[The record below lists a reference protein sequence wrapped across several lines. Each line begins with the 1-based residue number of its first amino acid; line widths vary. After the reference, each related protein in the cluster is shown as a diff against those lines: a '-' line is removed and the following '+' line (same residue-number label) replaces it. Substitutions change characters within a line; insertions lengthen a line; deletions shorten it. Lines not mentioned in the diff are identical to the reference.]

1 MAGHH
6 HHSHDAPGRDL
17 LPQARRLTLTL
28 LVPAVLLTLIGM
40 LLLWP
45 RDTPQAE
52 TPADGGP
59 VQVQGDVRSVT
70 PAECPPVPQGETQ
83 PTGCGTAVVEL
94 AGGEVVSTELPYGPG
109 APTIKAGDRVI
120 MMGLE
125 DEAGALRYS
134 IADHQRSRELWLMA
148 AAFALAVIAFGRWRG
163 LTALAGLAVTFG
175 VLLFF
180 IVPAI
185 LDGRSP
191 MLVAVVG
198 SAAIMLTVLY
208 LTHGLT
214 ITTTIAVAGT
224 LASLIITTVLA
235 EVAVGAVHLTGVAD
249 DTSNFL
255 SITQG
260 AVNMQGLLLASIVI
274 GSLGVLDDVTVTQSA
289 TVTELALANPAYGFR
304 SLYGAATRIGRAHIA
319 SVINTI
325 VLAYAGASL
334 PLLLLFSTGGTPVGE
349 LLTGQLVAQEL
360 VRSAVGTIG
369 LIAAVPI
376 TTALA
381 ALFASRMHAGAAGA
395 HGGAPEKS
403 SSELGKHSG
412 ASEKDSSELGKH
424 SSAPEKPGKDR
435 PAVGATEAETA
446 GRRPPTESP
455 WAAFEK

>member
-1 MAGHH
+1 MAGHD
-6 HHSHDAPGRDL
+6 HSHHAYGWDP
-17 LPQARRLTLTL
+17 LPKARRLTLLL
-28 LVPAVLLTLIGM
+28 LVPAVLLTALGM

-45 RDTPQAE
+45 RDTPQA
-52 TPADGGP
+52 TAASNSSA
-59 VQVQGDVRSVT
+59 QVKGEIQSIT
-70 PAECPPVPQGETQ
+70 PAECPAVPSGEVQ
-83 PTGCGTAVVEL
+83 PTGCGTATVKL
-94 AGGEVVSTELPYGPG
+94 ASGEVVSIELPSGPG
-109 APTIKAGDRVI
+109 ATVAEPGDRV
-120 MMGLE
+120 MLLALNTE
-125 DEAGALRYS
+125 DGGTEYS
-134 IADHQRSRELWLMA
+134 LADHQRSRELWLLG

-163 LTALAGLAVTFG
+163 LTALAGLAVTFA

-191 MLVAVVG
+191 TLVAVVG

-208 LTHGLT
+208 LTHGLS
-214 ITTTIAVAGT
+214 ISTTIAVAGT
-224 LASLIITTVLA
+224 LVSLIITTVPA
-235 EVAVGAVHLTGVAD
+235 AVTTAAVHVTGVAD
-249 DTSNFL
+249 DTSVYL

-260 AVNMQGLLLASIVI
+260 KINMQGLLLASIVI

-304 SLYGAATRIGRAHIA
+304 RLYAAATRIGRAHIA

-334 PLLLLFSTGGTPVGE
+334 PLMLLFATGGTPVGE
-349 LLTGQLVAQEL
+349 LLTGQLIAQEL

-381 ALFASRMHAGAAGA
+381 ALVAHRLAASAGAAA
-395 HGGAPEKS
+395 
-403 SSELGKHSG
+403 
-412 ASEKDSSELGKH
+412 D
-424 SSAPEKPGKDR
+424 KPAD
-435 PAVGATEAETA
+435 EQTA

-455 WAAFEK
+455 WAVFEK

>member
-1 MAGHH
+1 MGGHH
-6 HHSHDAPGRDL
+6 HHPSDP
-17 LPQARRLTLTL
+17 LPKARKLTLAL
-28 LVPAVLLTLIGM
+28 LIPAVLLTALGM

-45 RDTPQAE
+45 RDAPKSDNAAGPAPVNGVVQTT
-52 TPADGGP
+52 TPA
-59 VQVQGDVRSVT
+59 
-70 PAECPPVPQGETQ
+70 ACAPVPEGETQ
-83 PTGCGTAVVEL
+83 PTGCGTAVVRL
-94 AGGEVVSTELPYGPG
+94 ANGEVISTGLPYGPG
-109 APTIKAGDRVI
+109 APTIEAGDRVVLI
-120 MMGLE
+120 GLE
-125 DEAGALRYS
+125 DEGGGLTYS
-134 IADHQRSRELWLMA
+134 ISDHQRSRELWILG

-224 LASLIITTVLA
+224 LTSLVITTVLA
-235 EVAVGAVHLTGVAD
+235 EISVAAVHLTGVAD

-334 PLLLLFSTGGTPVGE
+334 PLMLLFATGGTPVGE
-349 LLTGQLVAQEL
+349 LLTGQLIAQEL

-369 LIAAVPI
+369 LISAVPI

-381 ALFASRMHAGAAGA
+381 ALIA
-395 HGGAPEKS
+395 HRIAVARTAE
-403 SSELGKHSG
+403 
-412 ASEKDSSELGKH
+412 
-424 SSAPEKPGKDR
+424 
-435 PAVGATEAETA
+435 PAVVATT
-446 GRRPPTESP
+446 GSRPPTESP
-455 WAAFEK
+455 WAAFDN